1 MGAWGERKQ
10 NKTEGGFVLSLGK
23 QKKKR
28 KKNIRT

>member
-23 QKKKR
+23 QKR
-28 KKNIRT
+28 KGKII